1 MRVVQVVKACSTEQ
15 ATSKDS
21 VSGSVTGVL
30 RDQPEADGG
39 LAPHALDVGL
49 HRLEPL
55 GLQLIDA
62 PSAFCPLGD
71 ESGVLQQ
78 AEVPRH
84 RGPADRHGVGDL
96 ADGEALGAEQP
107 EDRPAVRVAQ
117 RLERIG
123 NHRATVTLELPI
135 QWRRWSSLT
144 RASSPEESAAS
155 GN

>member
-30 RDQPEADGG
+30 CDQSEAVGC

-55 GLQLIDA
+55 SLQLVDA
-62 PSAFCPLGD
+62 PSALRPLRH
-71 ESGVLQQ
+71 EAGVLEQP
-78 AEVPRH
+78 EVPRY

-96 ADGEALGAEQP
+96 ADGEALGTEQ
-107 EDRPAVRVAQ
+107 
-117 RLERIG
+117 
-123 NHRATVTLELPI
+123 
-135 QWRRWSSLT
+135 
-144 RASSPEESAAS
+144 
-155 GN
+155 